1 MSKLG
6 RFSRTELLLG
16 EVGMEKLANSTVAI
30 FGVGGVGSFVAEG
43 LARAGVGHL
52 VLIDNDLICLTNIN
66 RQIHATSKTVG
77 KKKTETM
84 KERILDINPK
94 AVVDTIEDF
103 YLPEQAERFFTMP
116 YDYVVDAI
124 DTVTGKIDLVLQCR
138 DRHIP
143 IICSM
148 GAGNKLDPTKFEVT
162 DIYKTSVDPLAR
174 VMRKKLKENLQTYAD
189 QARLSKELATIE
201 LHVPDLAF
209 AEEDYRIQPDMEKMQ
224 AFCDDHELRAVK
236 KLKVVYSK
244 EKPLRV
250 RQSGCGKNC
259 ICPPGSARNCD
270 MRRAVPGSISF
281 VPSVVGLI
289 IAGEVVRDLT
299 GAKVEVSA

>member
-16 EVGMEKLANSTVAI
+16 EQGMKKLASSTVAV
-30 FGVGGVGSFVAEG
+30 FGIGGVGSFVAEG

-52 VLIDNDLICLTNIN
+52 VLVDNDKICLTNIN

-77 KKKTETM
+77 RLKTETM
-84 KERILDINPK
+84 KERILAINPQ

-103 YLPEQAERFFTMP
+103 YLPENADAFFSQR

-124 DTVTGKIDLVLQCR
+124 DTVTGKINLVLQCR
-138 DRHIP
+138 DRGIP

-148 GAGNKLDPTKFEVT
+148 GAGNKLDPSKFEVT
-162 DIYKTSVDPLAR
+162 DIYKTSVDPIAR
-174 VMRKKLKENLQTYAD
+174 VMRKKLKEN
-189 QARLSKELATIE
+189 R
-201 LHVPDLAF
+201 
-209 AEEDYRIQPDMEKMQ
+209 
-224 AFCDDHELRAVK
+224 VK

-244 EKPLRV
+244 EKPLTV
-250 RQSGCGKNC
+250 KQGGCGQNC
-259 ICPPGSARNCD
+259 ICPPGSANNCEKK
-270 MRRAVPGSISF
+270 RAVPGSISF

-289 IAGEVVRDLT
+289 IASEVVRDIT
-299 GAKVEVSA
+299 GASVEVSA

>member
-1 MSKLG
+1 MD
-6 RFSRTELLLG
+6 
-16 EVGMEKLANSTVAI
+16 KLAKSTVAI

-84 KERILDINPK
+84 KERILDINPQ
-94 AVVDTIEDF
+94 AVVDTIESF
-103 YLPEQAERFFTMP
+103 YLPENAADFFQQH

-138 DRHIP
+138 DRQIP
-143 IICSM
+143 IISSM

-174 VMRKKLKENLQTYAD
+174 VMRKKLKEN
-189 QARLSKELATIE
+189 R
-201 LHVPDLAF
+201 V
-209 AEEDYRIQPDMEKMQ
+209 R
-224 AFCDDHELRAVK
+224 
-236 KLKVVYSK
+236 KLKVVYSR
-244 EKPLRV
+244 ENRWLCARAAAA
-250 RQSGCGKNC
+250 R
-259 ICPPGSARNCD
+259 IASA
-270 MRRAVPGSISF
+270 RRAVRATAICG
-281 VPSVVGLI
+281 GLFP
-289 IAGEVVRDLT
+289 AVFRLCLPW
-299 GAKVEVSA
+299 SA

>member
-16 EVGMEKLANSTVAI
+16 EAGMEKLSKSTVAI

-94 AVVDTIEDF
+94 AVVDTIDDF
-103 YLPEQAERFFTMP
+103 YLPDQADRFFAMH

-162 DIYKTSVDPLAR
+162 DIYKTSVVPLAR
-174 VMRKKLKENLQTYAD
+174 VMRKKLKEN
-189 QARLSKELATIE
+189 R
-201 LHVPDLAF
+201 
-209 AEEDYRIQPDMEKMQ
+209 
-224 AFCDDHELRAVK
+224 VK

-270 MRRAVPGSISF
+270 MRRVVPGSISF

-289 IAGEVVRDLT
+289 IAGEVVRNLT